1 MFKEFEKINVKMYKG
16 VSNMEE
22 KLNELYNQCLQE
34 LRKIGIDLRDNET
47 IGNIDIKLS
56 NRGTKRYGCCKQ
68 EKPDFE
74 FKMVQTMNNRRIIKY
89 EKFHNH
95 HIEISKWVMELNDE
109 IIKNTIIHEL
119 IHCIPF
125 CNNHGSEFKK
135 YATYINEKL
144 GYNVKRVGNP
154 KEDYQNSNKEYK
166 EQIIKYKYKI
176 ICNQCGQEIYRQRF
190 NKKLITRYKCGKCGG
205 SLRLFS
211 ESVDKDKKV

>member
-47 IGNIDIKLS
+47 IGN
-56 NRGTKRYGCCKQ
+56 
-68 EKPDFE
+68 
-74 FKMVQTMNNRRIIKY
+74 
-89 EKFHNH
+89 NH